1 MDLCIFTEARCALT
15 SHSASSFREFQ
26 PAQVTTP
33 VCAQYL
39 KQFAATPRTHNM
51 HRSILRQVL
60 AFGALEG
67 LREGYTPINNI
78 QTKRTPGRRRLV
90 TGDEIELLKEA
101 ALQAARNGLAR
112 GWPARHPGVKAHC

>member
-1 MDLCIFTEARCALT
+1 
-15 SHSASSFREFQ
+15 
-26 PAQVTTP
+26 
-33 VCAQYL
+33 
-39 KQFAATPRTHNM
+39 M

-90 TGDEIELLKEA
+90 TGDEIELLKV
-101 ALQAARNGLAR
+101 AARNDQAR